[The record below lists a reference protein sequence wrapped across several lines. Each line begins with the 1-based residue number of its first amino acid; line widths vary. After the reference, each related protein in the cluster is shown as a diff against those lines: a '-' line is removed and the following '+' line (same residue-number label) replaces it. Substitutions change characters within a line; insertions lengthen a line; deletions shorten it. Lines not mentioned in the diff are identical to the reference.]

1 MKTIAYLTSDLPNLC
16 PGTQQPRLYQTD
28 PDQSSEP
35 APFTLPT
42 PLRPTP
48 AEGRPPREELR
59 HILLGSPD
67 AIEQTIHL
75 LYRLN
80 YTEPGLWSPITAVGD
95 QLIITAAQ
103 GEAISLLRGCMK
115 SLKACK
121 KAHSV

>member
-1 MKTIAYLTSDLPNLC
+1 MKTIAYLASDLPKLSQRNE
-16 PGTQQPRLYQTD
+16 QSRLYQTD
-28 PDQSSEP
+28 ADQSNEP
-35 APFTLPT
+35 APLTLPT

-48 AEGRPPREELR
+48 AESRPPREELR

-103 GEAISLLRGCMK
+103 AEAISLLRRAM
-115 SLKACK
+115 
-121 KAHSV
+121 

>member
-1 MKTIAYLTSDLPNLC
+1 MKTIAYLTRDLPT
-16 PGTQQPRLYQTD
+16 PRQIAEQPRLYQTD

-35 APFTLPT
+35 TPFTLPT
-42 PLRPTP
+42 PLRSAPT
-48 AEGRPPREELR
+48 EGRLPREELR

-80 YTEPGLWSPITAVGD
+80 YTEPGLWSPITAVNN

-103 GEAISLLRGCMK
+103 GEAISLLRRI
-115 SLKACK
+115 L
-121 KAHSV
+121 

>member
-1 MKTIAYLTSDLPNLC
+1 MKTTLYLATDLPK
-16 PGTQQPRLYQTD
+16 PSQHTAQPRLYQTN
-28 PDQSSEP
+28 PDQTAEP
-35 APFTLPT
+35 APLSLPT

-48 AEGRPPREELR
+48 AEGHPPREELR

-80 YTEPGLWSPITAVGD
+80 YTEPGLWSPIAAVGD

-103 GEAISLLRGCMK
+103 GEAISLLRRI
-115 SLKACK
+115 L
-121 KAHSV
+121 